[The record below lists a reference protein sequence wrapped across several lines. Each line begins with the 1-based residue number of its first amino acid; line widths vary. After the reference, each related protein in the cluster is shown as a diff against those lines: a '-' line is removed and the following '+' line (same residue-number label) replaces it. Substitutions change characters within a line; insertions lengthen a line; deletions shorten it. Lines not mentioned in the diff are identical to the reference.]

1 LPDGRDIVEFA
12 KRVFLSDDV
21 HFYIDV
27 IEAKDIGKG
36 VLGEVLEVTWGQ
48 GHGLVL
54 SVLTGDRKEEKA
66 TVGLY
71 SWMRYSY
78 LVDISKMVWD
88 IFWQEQE
95 I

>member
-36 VLGEVLEVTWGQ
+36 VLGEVLEVT
-48 GHGLVL
+48 
-54 SVLTGDRKEEKA
+54 
-66 TVGLY
+66 
-71 SWMRYSY
+71 
-78 LVDISKMVWD
+78 
-88 IFWQEQE
+88 
-95 I
+95 